1 MSELTKL
8 LEDAAHQLEPEIQR
22 RLQGLLGGIVRAYLP
37 QLWLFRTD
45 QGTASLT
52 VSSSGAVSVAGGE
65 AAHPDVTIEL
75 PMDLLKKALTARRAD
90 GVPRG
95 PVKATPHTAKGRAA
109 FDYLRG
115 RLGL

>member
-1 MSELTKL
+1 MSELSEL
-8 LEDAAHQLEPEIQR
+8 LAEAGHELEPELRR
-22 RLQGLLGGIVRAYLP
+22 RLGGLLGSILRAYLP
-37 QLWLFRTD
+37 QVWVFATD

-52 VSSSGAVSVAGGE
+52 VSSAGAVSVADGE

-75 PMDLLKKALTARRAD
+75 PMDLLRKALRTRRRDA
-90 GVPRG
+90 VPRG